1 MRQLKLGKNKKVNF
15 IRIPK
20 NASTSLY
27 NFFGVTN
34 TIRDDY
40 LTCPESV
47 YKNIFAPS
55 HCTFDTAIDCLG
67 NEILN
72 LPTLAVARNPYDRAV
87 SFYHFSKK
95 YSIFSIYNKPEL
107 SFVDFLEEFSNQN
120 DDFFHAWPQMK
131 FFKNHQ
137 VDVIKFENIEADLWN
152 FLKKNNI
159 DVFYKNA
166 KRRLKKENQTIHE
179 NDKKYYCS
187 RSKKIVKEM
196 WGEDICFFSY
206 KF

>member
-1 MRQLKLGKNKKVNF
+1 MRQFKLGKNKKVNF

-40 LTCPESV
+40 LPWPENI

-55 HCTFDTAIDCLG
+55 HCTFDTAINSLG
-67 NEILN
+67 NEILD

-87 SFYHFSKK
+87 SLYSFSKK
-95 YSIFSIYNKPEL
+95 HCLFSIYGKSELNFLDFLKEL
-107 SFVDFLEEFSNQN
+107 SNQS
-120 DDFFHAWPQMK
+120 DDFFHAWPQTK
-131 FFKNHQ
+131 FFKNHK
-137 VDVIKFENIEADLWN
+137 VDLVKFENIEEDLWN
-152 FLKKNNI
+152 FLQKNNI

-166 KRRLKKENQTIHE
+166 KRQLRKENQTIHE
-179 NDKKYYCS
+179 NYKKYYCS
-187 RSKKIVKEM
+187 DSKKIVEEI
-196 WGEDICFFSY
+196 WGEDINYFSY